1 MSDSVKKYHEM
12 VEDGEIP
19 NPSDIR
25 PPHECY
31 TPVKFIWVLDFED
44 GKVFRYDIDSLNNTG
59 WSNDQWDPDHEE
71 CEAFLIGA
79 GHKLTNIEWMVT
91 SAETFAAIPKRY
103 FK

>member
-31 TPVKFIWVLDFED
+31 TPVKFIWVLDFGE
-44 GKVFRYDIDSLNNTG
+44 GKVYRYDISALY
-59 WSNDQWDPDHEE
+59 NDGNKWNPDIES

-79 GHKLTNIEWMVT
+79 GHSLGNIEWMVT